1 MKKMMPKEKPSYL
14 QDQILTPEQ
23 MREEMENPSMQ
34 GPSKPYQDEDW
45 RMEEVENFNQGGMCR
60 GSGKAVTGKGFKG
73 VF

>member
-1 MKKMMPKEKPSYL
+1 MKKMMPKEKPAYL

-45 RMEEVENFNQGGMCR
+45 RM
-60 GSGKAVTGKGFKG
+60 VTGKGFKG